1 MVIVDAENYFTEA
14 EKTRIH
20 DAIVAAE
27 ERTSGE
33 IVPMVVSAS
42 ARYTEVELLGVT
54 AGLISGMMIEWLWSD
69 PWGSGHFNLWPGA
82 GALGGYLVCRL
93 PWIKRHLASK
103 RRIEEAVD
111 RFALASFAQEGL
123 HHTRDHAGVLI
134 LVSLLEHQVEILADR
149 GIDEKVE
156 SGTWEEI
163 ASVLTAGI
171 RSGNGCDALCRAIE
185 RCGEILAVHFPRQPG
200 DQDELPNRLVTG

>member
-1 MVIVDAENYFTEA
+1 MDAETYFTET
-14 EKTRIH
+14 EKKRIH
-20 DAIVAAE
+20 DAVVAAE
-27 ERTSGE
+27 QGTSGE

-42 ARYTEVELLGVT
+42 ARYTEVELFGVI
-54 AGLISGMMIEWLWSD
+54 AGLISGMMSEWLWSD
-69 PWGSGHFNLWPGA
+69 PWGSGNFNLWPAA
-82 GALGGYLVCRL
+82 GALAGYLICRL
-93 PWIKRHLASK
+93 PWTKRHIAPK

-111 RFALASFAQEGL
+111 RFALAAFAQQGL

-149 GIDEKVE
+149 GIDEKVQ

-163 ASVLTAGI
+163 ASMLAAGI

-185 RCGEILAVHFPRQPG
+185 RCGEVLAAHFPRQPG
-200 DQDELPNRLVTG
+200 DQDELPNLLVTG